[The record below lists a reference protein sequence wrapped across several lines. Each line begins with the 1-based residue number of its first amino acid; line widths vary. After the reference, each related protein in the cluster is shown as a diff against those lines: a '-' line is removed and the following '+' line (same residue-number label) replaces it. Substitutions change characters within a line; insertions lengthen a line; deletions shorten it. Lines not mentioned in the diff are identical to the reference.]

1 MPIGLINSKR
11 FLLKLVSIVILILL
25 SSQSKSTNLPK
36 PNHVVICI
44 LENHSYQQIVAS
56 VHTPYINSLIL
67 MSANLQEFYA
77 LTHPSQP
84 NYLML
89 FSGSNQGVTSDNL
102 PPGTPWT
109 TPNLGASLI
118 NSGSTFVSYSEGL
131 PNMGSTVGASG
142 AYARKHCPW
151 VNWQGNGVNQI
162 PASSNL
168 SMNDFPTDFNLLP
181 DVSFVIPDQNNDMH
195 NGSDPERIS
204 VGDIWVEKNLKA
216 YVDWAQE
223 NNSLFILTFDEDNFT
238 PINRI
243 LCLFIGPMVRQGNY
257 YLNTYN
263 LYDLLRTIEEMFK
276 LPYSGNSANAKTI
289 SEIWMTSVSVNDL
302 MPSLITGTVYPNP
315 LTDNSRIVLSSEPG
329 NDNNEMLFK
338 IFDINRKQ
346 ISEEVIYLLPGSKSY
361 AFRKDGLSSGIYTFQ
376 IWNEKNLRGSG
387 KFVVD
392 YH

>member
-1 MPIGLINSKR
+1 MLIGLINCKR
-11 FLLKLVSIVILILL
+11 FLLKLVSIVVFILF
-25 SSQSKSTNLPK
+25 SNQSISANLPK

-44 LENHSYQQIVAS
+44 LENHSYQQIVGS

-102 PPGTPWT
+102 PSGTPWT

-118 NSGSTFVSYSEGL
+118 NSGSTFVTYSEGL
-131 PNMGSTVGASG
+131 PNTGSTVGASG

-204 VGDIWVEKNLKA
+204 VGDNWVEKNLKA
-216 YVDWAQE
+216 YVDWAME

-243 LCLFIGPMVRQGNY
+243 MCLFIGPMVRQGNY
-257 YLNTYN
+257 YLNRYN
-263 LYDLLRTIEEMFK
+263 HYDLLHTLEDMFT
-276 LPYSGNSANAKTI
+276 LPYSGNSANAKAI
-289 SEIWMTSVSVNDL
+289 NEIWMTSVSVNDL
-302 MPSLITGTVYPNP
+302 IPSFITGSIYPNP
-315 LTDNSRIVLSSEPG
+315 LSDNSRIVLSSDPG
-329 NDNNEMLFK
+329 NNNINEMLFK
-338 IFDINRKQ
+338 IFDINRKL
-346 ISEEVIYLLPGSKSY
+346 ISEEVIYLIPGSKSY

-376 IWNEKNLRGSG
+376 IWNERNLRGTG
-387 KFVVD
+387 KFVID
-392 YH
+392 